1 VGGKSVT
8 CKLLIQTQAKGNIGK
23 NNKHQENYCGE
34 LKDQQT
40 LIAENGKPTNIADLK
55 ATKQGLKEE
64 SQKQR
69 QTINWKRQIRTNL
82 KFNTTQKIIRN

>member
-1 VGGKSVT
+1 MGGKSVT

-34 LKDQQT
+34 LKDQQK
-40 LIAENGKPTNIADLK
+40 LIAENEKPTNMADLK

-64 SQKQR
+64 S
-69 QTINWKRQIRTNL
+69 
-82 KFNTTQKIIRN
+82 

>member
-40 LIAENGKPTNIADLK
+40 LIAENEKPTNMAD
-55 ATKQGLKEE
+55 
-64 SQKQR
+64 
-69 QTINWKRQIRTNL
+69 
-82 KFNTTQKIIRN
+82 

>member
-23 NNKHQENYCGE
+23 NKHQENYCGE

-40 LIAENGKPTNIADLK
+40 LIAENEKPTNIADK
-55 ATKQGLKEE
+55 T
-64 SQKQR
+64 S
-69 QTINWKRQIRTNL
+69 N
-82 KFNTTQKIIRN
+82 